1 MTAMINTRAWWVYGC
16 ALVMASTVLTGCGR
30 VVVGTARLADSTPV
44 PIDELLIEPARF
56 PAQYPAAVLDGTAVY
71 RALNDIDGVAPG
83 SVVTPADCAPPPLAS
98 HRSVAAEGIDS
109 ATASSLIV
117 AVTRPAPDLRER
129 GEQLRRCA
137 SFTTAHQGVTSD
149 VTVTML
155 PSPPVD
161 ADDSFAV
168 DQTVTP
174 QGEGPVRRTLT
185 FTAQIGDTRV
195 SATWLH
201 QGDAQDPDTVS
212 LHTLFNDAV
221 LKVRRSV

>member
-1 MTAMINTRAWWVYGC
+1 MVNTRSWWACGC
-16 ALVMASTVLTGCGR
+16 ALVMASTMLTGCAR
-30 VVVGTARLADSTPV
+30 VVTGSARVADSAPV
-44 PIDELLIEPARF
+44 PIAQLLIEPARF
-56 PAQYPAAVLDGTAVY
+56 PPRYPAAVLDGTAVY
-71 RALNDIDGVAPG
+71 RALHDIDGVAAG
-83 SVVTPADCAPPPLAS
+83 SVVTPAECAPPPVAA
-98 HRSVAAEGIDS
+98 HHSVAAEGIDS

-117 AVTRPAPDLRER
+117 TVTRPAPALRKR

-137 SFTTAHQGVTSD
+137 SFTTAHSGARSD

-155 PSPPVD
+155 PEPPVD
-161 ADDSFAV
+161 ADDTLAV

-174 QGEGPVRRTLT
+174 QAPGPVRRTLT

-201 QGDAQDPDTVS
+201 QGEAEVPDTAS

-221 LKVRRSV
+221 VKVRRSA

>member
-1 MTAMINTRAWWVYGC
+1 M
-16 ALVMASTVLTGCGR
+16 L
-30 VVVGTARLADSTPV
+30 
-44 PIDELLIEPARF
+44 E
-56 PAQYPAAVLDGTAVY
+56 GTAVY

-83 SVVTPADCAPPPLAS
+83 SVVTPSDCAPPPTAS

-129 GEQLRRCA
+129 AEQLRRCA
-137 SFTTAHQGVTSD
+137 SFTTVQHGVTSE

-155 PSPPVD
+155 PEPPVD

-174 QGEGPVRRTLT
+174 QSAGPVRRTLT
-185 FTAQIGDTRV
+185 FAAQIGDTRV

-201 QGDAQDPDTVS
+201 QGDPEDPDTAS

-221 LKVRRSV
+221 LKVRRSA

>member
-1 MTAMINTRAWWVYGC
+1 MINTRSWWVCAC
-16 ALVMASTVLTGCGR
+16 ALVMTSSVLTGCGR
-30 VVVGTARLADSTPV
+30 VVVGTARIADSTPV
-44 PIDELLIEPARF
+44 PLGELLIEPARF

-71 RALNDIDGVAPG
+71 RALHDIDGVAAG
-83 SVVTPADCAPPPLAS
+83 SVVTPADCTPPTVAS
-98 HRSVAAEGIDS
+98 HHSAAAEGIDS

-117 AVTRPAPDLRER
+117 AVTRPAPALRKR

-137 SFTTAHQGVTSD
+137 SFTTAHHGARSD

-155 PSPPVD
+155 PAPPVD

-174 QGEGPVRRTLT
+174 QSAGPVRRTLT
-185 FTAQIGDTRV
+185 FTAQIGDIRV

-201 QGDAQDPDTVS
+201 QGEAETPDTAS

-221 LKVRRSV
+221 LKVRRSA